1 MEQARVREGLCA
13 IGKASAIRMAGA
25 NGRTGA
31 VGTTGARA
39 STYAVWLRSL
49 RQLAIAALLALTL
62 TLPGA
67 RAGAQTAPTTVG
79 VYYVGPEDAIAEA
92 IALAAPLLVRVDQP
106 DLAQVIVINN
116 APLQDSLR
124 AFGAE
129 IQQGRVG
136 LVLFCGPSFPQT
148 AEDLRALLG
157 VSAFGLAQAAGPET
171 VQIALVE
178 DPLQPAIAWQSAPE
192 IHARTLVN
200 NPNLLRPIVTAG
212 ADQAVIQRVRGRE
225 QTQVLIVGG
234 WFAHPS
240 NENWLSWA
248 YFDYLVYHLISDAAA
263 TGRTL
268 PFVDYP
274 RSPTLHRSGRL
285 ALVGVGVGLM
295 ASASIVYYLAR
306 RRLYLRPG
314 LADTWQQI
322 TVQAA
327 RPSSFETWQSAGFHR
342 PLTGF
347 LTSLPLNLVLLL
359 PLIAYRIYLLP
370 EVLFPDSQGFRIWEA
385 VAAWSMI
392 LWILLDAGTATS
404 AIRHYSA
411 YHIHFPQRAAR
422 HLQFYVWW
430 QLLSGAAQV
439 GVISILTATALPAL
453 GQAHLTYAI
462 LARTVL
468 QIPGFLDIFMVAFA
482 AHQRFDYQQSLMLF
496 TAVSVPW
503 LQAMALRLIVPW
515 GSGNPEIGAGS
526 GGNIALAVGI
536 LVAEGLSFLL
546 GAYLHVRRGRSLSAL
561 FLPTFDKEIVRESL
575 TFGVPWA
582 LATAIPVAGYVL
594 QTEVFRARLTPDD
607 LSLDSWRLVLMAV
620 AGFEIL
626 LSGLYR
632 AILPALSEARAL
644 DYRTLMRYTAS
655 QGIRYGGWFSFF
667 LFAALAAI
675 GERLLLT
682 PMAAR
687 YADLQPWLMA
697 MLAWG
702 ALQWTAWLPERML
715 EAAGRPGLI
724 AVAAFIEQAVRIGG
738 GLVLIPLWGMTG
750 VLVAWGTGLL
760 IRAALVRVFAERTL
774 VQVRIYVWQ
783 ALIVPAAGAI
793 ILYQLLRLILASWSP
808 VTWVAAGWV
817 TAGVFLIGLLLY
829 GFLTGVLG
837 GWDAGGVADL
847 RQAARL
853 GTISQPYAW
862 ILMQAVRV
870 GTRISPLHGRFPL
883 GLYDWAQKEANA
895 LTLAQSQPER

>member
-1 MEQARVREGLCA
+1 VRTAGA
-13 IGKASAIRMAGA
+13 GASAL
-25 NGRTGA
+25 TL
-31 VGTTGARA
+31 
-39 STYAVWLRSL
+39 WLRSL
-49 RQLAIAALLALTL
+49 RQLAIAALLTVTL
-62 TLPGA
+62 TIPGA
-67 RAGAQTAPTTVG
+67 RVSAQAAPTTVG

-136 LVLFCGPSFPQT
+136 LVLFCGSAFPQT

-157 VSAFGLAQAAGPET
+157 VSAFGLAQAAGPEV

-178 DPLQPAIAWQSAPE
+178 DPIQPAVAWRSAPA

-200 NPNLLRPIVTAG
+200 NPNLLRPILTAG
-212 ADQAVIQRVRGRE
+212 ADQGIIQRVRGRE

-240 NENWLSWA
+240 NADWLSWA

-268 PFVDYP
+268 SFVDYP
-274 RSPTLHRSGRL
+274 HSPTPHHSGRL
-285 ALVGVGVGLM
+285 ALIGAGVGLM
-295 ASASIVYYLAR
+295 VSASIVYYVAR
-306 RRLYLRPG
+306 RRLYLRRG
-314 LADTWQQI
+314 LADAWQQI
-322 TVQAA
+322 TALAA
-327 RPSSFETWQSAGFHR
+327 RPSLLEAWRTAGFHR

-347 LTSLPLNLVLLL
+347 LTSLPFSLILLL
-359 PLIAYRIYLLP
+359 PLIAYRVHLLP
-370 EVLFPDSQGFRIWEA
+370 EVLFRDSQGLQIWES
-385 VAAWSMI
+385 VTNWTVI
-392 LWILLDAGTATS
+392 LWILLDAGTATA

-439 GVISILTATALPAL
+439 GVICIIAATALPAL
-453 GQAHLTYAI
+453 GQAHLTYGI
-462 LARTVL
+462 LARAVL
-468 QIPGFLDIFMVAFA
+468 QIPGFLDIFRVTFA
-482 AHQRFDYQQSLMLF
+482 AHQRCDYQQSLTLL
-496 TAVSVPW
+496 TAISVPW

-515 GSGNPEIGAGS
+515 GTGSPEIGSGLAG
-526 GGNIALAVGI
+526 NVALAVGI
-536 LVAEGLSFLL
+536 LAAETLTFLL

-561 FLPTFDKEIVRESL
+561 FLPTFDNETAREAL
-575 TFGVPWA
+575 TFGIPWA
-582 LATAIPVAGYVL
+582 LGAAIPLVGYVL
-594 QTEVFRARLTPDD
+594 QTEVLRVELTPSG
-607 LSLDSWRLVLMAV
+607 LSQDSWQLVLMVV

-644 DYRTLMRYTAS
+644 NYQALMRYTAS

-675 GERLLLT
+675 GERVLMT
-682 PMAAR
+682 PIAAR
-687 YADLQPWLMA
+687 YADLGPWLMA

-724 AVAAFIEQAVRIGG
+724 AVAAFIEQVVRIGG
-738 GLVLIPLWGMTG
+738 GLVLIPQWGMPG
-750 VLVAWGTGLL
+750 VLVAWGAGLL
-760 IRAALVRVFAERTL
+760 IRAGWVRIFAERSL
-774 VQVRIYVWQ
+774 VKVRIYVWQ
-783 ALIVPAAGAI
+783 ALIVPATGAL

-808 VTWVAAGWV
+808 VTWEAVGWS

-829 GFLTGVLG
+829 GFLTGILG

-847 RQAARL
+847 RMATRL
-853 GTISQPYAW
+853 TTISLPYTW
-862 ILMQAVRV
+862 VLMQAVRV